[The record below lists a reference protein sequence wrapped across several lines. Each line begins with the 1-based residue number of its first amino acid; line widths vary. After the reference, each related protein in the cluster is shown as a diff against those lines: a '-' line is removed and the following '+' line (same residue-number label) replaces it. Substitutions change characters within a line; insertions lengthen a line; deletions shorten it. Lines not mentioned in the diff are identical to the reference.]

1 MDGIYSSPFVSIRG
15 QTSVLHLTML
25 AVLILSASALLL
37 GLLTGQLNHSFAP
50 YQLHV
55 FAGGLAVTFAGLH
68 FPRMAGLTA
77 SVIAG
82 LLADAASPVA
92 FGTQGVLFGAAFLAV
107 QQVRDRVP
115 TDLVWPRVGVA
126 LIANLGI
133 FLALSLLRT
142 RLFPSPGPAWY
153 RLFWDLLCSQALIVV
168 IGPWFLELQARSL
181 QMVRFETHRL
191 R

>member
-1 MDGIYSSPFVSIRG
+1 
-15 QTSVLHLTML
+15 ML
-25 AVLILSASALLL
+25 AVLILTVSALLL
-37 GLLTGQLNHSFAP
+37 NLLTGQVNHSLAP

-68 FPRMAGLTA
+68 FPRGAGLAA
-77 SVIAG
+77 SLMAG

-92 FGTQGVLFGAAFLAV
+92 FGTHAVLFGAAFLAV

-115 TDLVWPRVGVA
+115 NDLVWPRVGVA
-126 LIANLGI
+126 LVANLGI

-142 RLFPSPGPAWY
+142 RLFASPGQAWL
-153 RLFWDLLCSQALIVV
+153 RLFWDLLCSQALIAL
-168 IGPWFLELQARSL
+168 IGPWFLELQARAL
-181 QMVRFETHRL
+181 QWVRFETPRL